1 MSEMSNRP
9 YPSDLTDSEWEL
21 LQPLLPHPT
30 GIGSPRRVDIR
41 AVVNGILYVLDNGI
55 KWRALPHDY
64 PAWQTVYGYFYR
76 WNQRGVWEQIN
87 TILSES
93 QRVDSQRATHPTLGI
108 IDSQS
113 VRMSQKGGQS
123 KGLTVING

>member
-1 MSEMSNRP
+1 MSEVSNRP

-21 LQPLLPHPT
+21 LQPLLPHPR
-30 GIGSPRRVDIR
+30 GIGAPRRVDIR

-76 WNQRGVWEQIN
+76 WNQRGVWEQVN
-87 TILSES
+87 TILSQR
-93 QRVDSQRATHPTLGI
+93 QRVNSKRATHPTLGI
-108 IDSQS
+108 IDS
-113 VRMSQKGGQS
+113 
-123 KGLTVING
+123 